1 MKPKN
6 FPGRKNIRRINAISR
21 MKIKHHIEQTQAKII
36 NQEEAE
42 AIRTKKY
49 RA

>member
-21 MKIKHHIEQTQAKII
+21 MKVKYYIKQTQAKII
-36 NQEEAE
+36 DQEEAE
-42 AIRTKKY
+42 AIRTKKH